1 MLTLPFVTVNAFK
14 AHPTFLDLLNLR
26 SGDNSLADQTEQLN
40 EILLEASNWVD
51 NFCEQPL
58 EAHVAVDNERIRV
71 DRYGRIIHKPF
82 NVPVVS
88 VTSISVGTY
97 PNALS
102 ALNTATIWIEDARE
116 IVAYAQPLALT
127 SNVGPLQFGTLS
139 QGVEQ
144 YTQWTYVSGYTNTLL
159 ASTVTSGVSSLPVSD
174 ATGIAA
180 GQVLRIMQPGSR
192 EAVTVAPGYTAT
204 TGPTSVPLVSPT
216 QFAHDITAGAIGVSA
231 LPPDV
236 HLAVIMYAVAV
247 LLRRS
252 DTPANTAFPGSLS
265 KPSVSGGKSS
275 NGENLVSEAEAILT
289 PYKRVR

>member
-26 SGDNSLADQTEQLN
+26 SGDSSLADQTEQLN
-40 EILLEASNWVD
+40 EILLEASNWAD
-51 NFCEQPL
+51 NVCEQPL
-58 EAHVAVDNERIRV
+58 EAHVATDNRRIRV

-82 NVPVVS
+82 NIPVVS

-97 PNALS
+97 PNSLS
-102 ALNTATIWIEDARE
+102 ALSTATIWIEDARE
-116 IVAYAQPLALT
+116 IIAYAQPLALT

-144 YTQWTYVSGYTNTLL
+144 YTQWTYVAGYANTLL
-159 ASTVTSGVSSLPVSD
+159 ASTVTSGVSSIPVQD
-174 ATGIAA
+174 ATGIVA
-180 GQVLRIMQPGSR
+180 GQTLRIMDPGSR
-192 EAVTVAPGYTAT
+192 EAVTVASSYVPAT
-204 TGPTSVPLVSPT
+204 GATSVPLVSPT
-216 QFAHDITAGAIGVSA
+216 QFAHNVTSGPIGVSA

-236 HLAVIMYAVAV
+236 HLAVIMYSVAI

-265 KPSVSGGKSS
+265 KPSINGGRTN
-275 NGENLVSEAEAILT
+275 NGENLVAEAEAILA